1 MKKVYWS
8 ALVSLSIL
16 AVYFVVLSRTGLESE
31 VTKAPNDFKN
41 TTYLVDG
48 EAVALV
54 DGVSEVQIADSTS
67 KIVTLY
73 FGNEIYK
80 DINGDGLEDVV
91 FLLTQETGGSGVFYY
106 AAPALKTEDGYVGSQ
121 ALFLG
126 DRIAPQTTE
135 SGPGRQVIINYMDR
149 AFGESFDIP
158 PSVGKSLYLLFDLEY
173 KQFGEVVQN
182 FEGESADGSGT
193 GFQIR

>member
-1 MKKVYWS
+1 MKKIYWS

-16 AVYFVVLSRTGLESE
+16 AVYFVALSRTGLESE
-31 VTKAPNDFKN
+31 VAKAPDDFKN
-41 TTYLVDG
+41 TTYSVDGEMVTLVDG
-48 EAVALV
+48 I
-54 DGVSEVQIADSTS
+54 SEVQIPDSTS
-67 KIVTLY
+67 KIITRY

-80 DINGDGLEDVV
+80 DINGDGKEDVV

-106 AAPALKTEDGYVGSQ
+106 AAPALKTEDGYVGAQ

-135 SGPGRQVIINYMDR
+135 SGPGRQVIINYADR
-149 AFGESFDIP
+149 AYGESFDVS
-158 PSVGKSLYLLFDLEY
+158 PSVGKSIYLLFDVEY
-173 KQFGEVVQN
+173 GQFGEVVQN

-193 GFQIR
+193 DFQVR